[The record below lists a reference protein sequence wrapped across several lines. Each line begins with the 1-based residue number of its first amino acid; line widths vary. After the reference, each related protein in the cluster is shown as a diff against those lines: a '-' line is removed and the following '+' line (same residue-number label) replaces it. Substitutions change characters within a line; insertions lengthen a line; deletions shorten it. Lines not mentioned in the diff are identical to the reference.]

1 MWIITPL
8 GFFSVVQKPAD
19 VATDSL
25 TIRARVAAD
34 LAALRLAV
42 LPQLGP
48 VQESTHNDYRF
59 RASAPRTAVMQAMSA
74 LAGNICYD
82 NFKNEVARLQ
92 GMDRADLYHEVW
104 DTLYQLQSNQR
115 YAWEPQHA
123 ISHSAVP
130 KATSY
135 GGVLL
140 NQQGHV
146 LLREPTQHFGGYVWT
161 YAKGRPEPGESPQ
174 QTALREVAEEMGYAA
189 RIQGRLPGL
198 YGGSTGTSVFFVM
211 EALGH
216 PVPFQHETQ
225 QIRWVAPEHAHTLIA
240 QTTLPQGRTR
250 DLQVL
255 HDLQQWL
262 AQRALHT
269 STPSL

>member
-42 LPQLGP
+42 LPQLSP

-74 LAGNICYD
+74 LAGNLCYD
-82 NFKNEVARLQ
+82 NVKDEVARVQ
-92 GMDRADLYHEVW
+92 GIDRADLYHEVW
-104 DTLYQLQSNQR
+104 DTLYRLQNYPG

-123 ISHSAVP
+123 ASRSAVP

-140 NQQGHV
+140 NEQGHV
-146 LLREPTQHFGGYVWT
+146 LLREPTHHFGGYVWT
-161 YAKGRPEPGESPQ
+161 YAKGQPEPGESPQ

-198 YGGSTGTSVFFVM
+198 YGGTTGTSVFFVM
-211 EALGH
+211 EPLGH
-216 PVPFQHETQ
+216 PAPFHNETQ
-225 QIRWVAPEHAHTLIA
+225 QTHWVTLEHAHQLIA
-240 QTTLPQGRTR
+240 QTTLAQGRAR
-250 DLQVL
+250 DQQVL

-262 AQRALHT
+262 AQRALHN
-269 STPSL
+269 PSH